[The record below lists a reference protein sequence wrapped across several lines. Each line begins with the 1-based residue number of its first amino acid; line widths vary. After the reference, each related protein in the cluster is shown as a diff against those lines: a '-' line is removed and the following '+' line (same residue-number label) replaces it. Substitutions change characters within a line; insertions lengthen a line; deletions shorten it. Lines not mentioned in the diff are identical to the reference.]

1 MGECVGE
8 CLFVDVCVNVW
19 VEVVGACV
27 CLCVWVNEC
36 VCLCVW
42 VDECVW
48 VEGECA
54 GPNVYR

>member
-27 CLCVWVNEC
+27 CLCVWV
-36 VCLCVW
+36 
-42 VDECVW
+42 
-48 VEGECA
+48 EGECA
-54 GPNVYR
+54 GLNVYR